1 MAKTKLANMIIPE
14 NFNAYVSEKAV
25 EKNAFFRSGVL
36 VDNPQLRELLSMGG
50 KTIHMPF
57 VKPLS
62 GDSQIPTE
70 DGDLSINDI
79 ETSEDEARRQ
89 FRVQVF
95 GENQLASVLS
105 GDNVMDRIAEGFG
118 DYWATE
124 YNKILLATCKGVFS
138 SLTGHVHDI
147 SLLEGVSAVFNVDS
161 AIDAKFLLGDAHDKL
176 GAVAVH
182 SKVYALMLKQDQIE
196 TVKNSEGTGSIK
208 IYKPLQCEIIVD
220 DAVPFDSSSK
230 IASMYMFGKGAFG
243 FVEDLTGIVGTEIYR
258 DALKGLGDNALIN
271 RKQFVLHPL
280 GVAWKEPEGERI
292 SPTNQELETKA
303 NWSKKYEDKNIPL
316 AEFKFKVEVAA

>member
-1 MAKTKLANMIIPE
+1 MAKTKLTNMIIPE
-14 NFNAYVSEKAV
+14 NFNAYVSEKAT
-25 EKNAFFRSGVL
+25 EKNAFFRSGIL
-36 VDNPQLRELLSMGG
+36 VDNPQLRELLGMGG

-62 GDSQIPTE
+62 GDSQIPSE
-70 DGDLSINDI
+70 DGDLSINNI
-79 ETSEDEARRQ
+79 ETSEDLARRQ
-89 FRVQVF
+89 FRAQVF

-105 GDNVMDRIAEGFG
+105 GDNVMDRIAEGFA

-124 YNKILLATCKGVFS
+124 YTKILISTVKGVFA
-138 SLTGHVHDI
+138 SLTGKVHDK
-147 SLLEGVSAVFNVDS
+147 STALFSVGDC
-161 AIDAKFLLGDAHDKL
+161 IDAKFLLGDAHDKI

-196 TVKNSEGTGSIK
+196 NVPNSEGTGVIK
-208 IYKPLQCEIIVD
+208 IYKPLQCEVIVD
-220 DAVPFDSSSK
+220 DAVPYEPSTK
-230 IASMYMFGKGAFG
+230 VASMYMFGRGAFG

-280 GVAWKEPEGERI
+280 GVKWNEPVGERI
-292 SPTNQELETKA
+292 SPTNAELATKA
-303 NWSKKYEDKNIPL
+303 NWSQSYSDKNIAL
-316 AEFKFKVEVAA
+316 CEYKFKVEEV